1 MRLRHDPESIPE
13 HEHSVL
19 GGPLQKMIDHPLVV
33 GFMNEFVA
41 HPPLSSQ
48 NCYGFRMESY
58 ALFS

>member
-1 MRLRHDPESIPE
+1 MRLCHNPESSPE
-13 HEHSVL
+13 HERSVL
-19 GGPLQKMIDHPLVV
+19 GGALQKLTDHPLVV

-48 NCYGFRMESY
+48 HGYGFRRESC

>member
-1 MRLRHDPESIPE
+1 MRLCHDPESSPE
-13 HEHSVL
+13 HERSVL
-19 GGPLQKMIDHPLVV
+19 GGSLQKLTDHPLVV

-48 NCYGFRMESY
+48 NGYGFRMESC